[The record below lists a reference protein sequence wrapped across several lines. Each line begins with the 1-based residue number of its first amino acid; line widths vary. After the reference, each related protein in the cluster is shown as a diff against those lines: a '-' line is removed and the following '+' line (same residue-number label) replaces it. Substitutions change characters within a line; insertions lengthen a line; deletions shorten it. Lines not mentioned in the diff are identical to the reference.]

1 VTIDDGEVDVSG
13 TCIRTRKVEKLH
25 KLYFR
30 NLEFKTSLETEP
42 EMGVNSKNESLENG
56 FRRYRCDS
64 LTSAYEFC
72 AGGDKKLYT
81 VSEKDCTLFLF
92 FFLGAQCVE
101 SGVSCTDC
109 Y

>member
-1 VTIDDGEVDVSG
+1 MKYHGNSFQELSVCFMEVHFF
-13 TCIRTRKVEKLH
+13 KVVH
-25 KLYFR
+25 TMHFG
-30 NLEFKTSLETEP
+30 S
-42 EMGVNSKNESLENG
+42 M
-56 FRRYRCDS
+56 
-64 LTSAYEFC
+64 
-72 AGGDKKLYT
+72 YT